1 MIEILNSKQIPLSKL
16 TANNGQIEGIPK
28 NPRFI
33 KNERYQKLVKSIQ
46 DNPEFLGARELIV
59 HEHNGK
65 YVVLCGNMR
74 YRASKELQFD
84 SIPCKVIPEYF
95 SIEQIKA
102 IIIKDNISFGDDDFD
117 ALANEW
123 DALELEEWGFEFPDL
138 GGDFEPEILEAQEDE
153 YEMPEQMQV
162 DVVLGDL
169 IEIGEHRLL
178 CGDST
183 DSDQVAKLMNGQKA
197 DMVFTDPP
205 YNVAY
210 EGGSKKRDA
219 IANDKIDDFYK
230 FLYDVY
236 TNCFLFM
243 NDGSPIYVAH
253 SELERSNF
261 TSAFVDAGFKFSS
274 IIVWV
279 KNNSTFSMNKDYKW
293 KHEPIIYGWK
303 QGKERTWK
311 GDNKQDT
318 VWNIDRPSRSE
329 EHPTMKPIELCEK
342 AIKNSSNE
350 SSLIFEPFTGSG
362 STMVAS
368 HQLKRKCYGMELD
381 PKYCQ
386 VIIDRMRKLDP
397 TLVIK
402 INGQIYNK

>member
-1 MIEILNSKQIPLSKL
+1 MSETKKVSIDKL
-16 TANNGQIEGIPK
+16 KPNPD
-28 NPRFI
+28 NPRII
-33 KNERYQKLVKSIQ
+33 KDDKFKKLVQSIK
-46 DNPEFLGARELIV
+46 DFPEMLKLRPIV
-59 HEHNGK
+59 VDK
-65 YVVLCGNMR
+65 DMVVLGGNMR
-74 YRASKELQFD
+74 LRALKDAGVKDVE
-84 SIPCKVIPEYF
+84 VIIADNLTDDQKREF
-95 SIEQIKA
+95 
-102 IIIKDNISFGDDDFD
+102 IIKDNVGFGEWNWET
-117 ALANEW
+117 LANEW
-123 DALELEEWGFEFPDL
+123 DAEQLGEGGLDL
-138 GGDFEPEILEAQEDE
+138 PNDMEINLEAEEDD
-153 YEMPEQMQV
+153 YEMPKEV
-162 DVVLGDL
+162 STDIVLGDL
-169 IEIGEHRLL
+169 FEIGEHRLL

-243 NDGSPIYVAH
+243 NEGSPIYVAH
-253 SELERSNF
+253 SELERANF
-261 TSAFVDAGFKFSS
+261 ISAFVDAGFKYSS

-303 QGKERTWK
+303 QGKERVWE

-342 AIKNSSNE
+342 AIKNSSIEN
-350 SSLIFEPFTGSG
+350 SLIFEPFTGSG
-362 STMVAS
+362 STMVAA
-368 HQLKRKCYGMELD
+368 HQLRRKCYGMELD

-402 INGQIYNK
+402 KNGEVI